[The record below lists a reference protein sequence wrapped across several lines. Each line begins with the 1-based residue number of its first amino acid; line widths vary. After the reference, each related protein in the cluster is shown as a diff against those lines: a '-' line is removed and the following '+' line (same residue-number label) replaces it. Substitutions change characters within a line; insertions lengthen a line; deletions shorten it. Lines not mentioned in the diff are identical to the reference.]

1 MKTLVDYTKQIAVVA
16 ELYGAS
22 VSEECGVYEIDY
34 FPNPNGGEIVDA
46 LRQVLPDRTTF
57 KLFPDI
63 GMIEVEINEEC

>member
-1 MKTLVDYTKQIAVVA
+1 MQTVVDYTKEIASVI
-16 ELYGAS
+16 EFYGAS
-22 VSEECGVYEIDY
+22 VTEECGVYEIDY

-63 GMIEVEINEEC
+63 GMIEVEILEEN